1 METAIFHDPYWM
13 LFAVAVLVVSGL
25 VHGTLGFGFPLIST
39 PVIALVADMQTAIV
53 LTVLPNLAVNLA
65 SIARGGRWRAS
76 IGRYGFMALWVLL
89 GTLLGTRLLLS
100 VNTAILKLLL
110 AGMIAL
116 YLVQDRVKMLDWSV
130 IARHPKWAGAVAGLM
145 AGVLS
150 GAVNV
155 ALPPLVIYFM
165 ALGLEPLA
173 MTQILNLCF
182 LAGKSTQAASLA
194 LGGHFDWQTL
204 QLSLPLAL
212 LSVGML
218 WVGMRLQRNIDPRN
232 YRRLVF
238 LALIVMAILLVAQSL
253 LSIIGAA

>member
-1 METAIFHDPYWM
+1 M
-13 LFAVAVLVVSGL
+13 LFAVAVLAVSGL

-130 IARHPKWAGAVAGLM
+130 IARHPKWAGVVAGLM

-238 LALIVMAILLVAQSL
+238 LALIVMATLLVAQSL